1 LIALKRAWQNKIGL
15 VLLIGRTQTR
25 KDMTLPDGSRRAYLS
40 GFYETA
46 VEFKGIFLFFYS

>member
-1 LIALKRAWQNKIGL
+1 
-15 VLLIGRTQTR
+15 
-25 KDMTLPDGSRRAYLS
+25 MTSPYVSGKAYLS